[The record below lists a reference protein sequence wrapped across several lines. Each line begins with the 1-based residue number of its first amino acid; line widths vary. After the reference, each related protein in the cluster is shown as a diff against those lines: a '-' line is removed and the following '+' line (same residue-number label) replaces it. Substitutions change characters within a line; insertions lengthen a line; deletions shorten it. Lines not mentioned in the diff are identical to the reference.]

1 MIKDL
6 VEDIPIILPNTEISK
21 VIGLMKEKNY
31 YEVFLEE
38 DGKVACV
45 NAREILRVKDLFTKA
60 STIKF
65 YVPTLSLED
74 TISKAA
80 NLMGEYRL
88 RSLPVKEGKKI
99 IGMITAFKL
108 CEKVKANYPIKG
120 IMTPHPITLDLRDK
134 VSKAKSIMLRRKI
147 DHLPITEEGKLK
159 GILTSS
165 LLLYYLLPS
174 QKISGIADEK
184 VIRLDYP
191 IKRISLEDPNTCNV
205 HDSIDKVVKEILSK
219 RVSYSI
225 VTLWDEIQGIVT
237 LRDIISLL
245 EEKKSK
251 NLKSY
256 IIGLPSD
263 PFESEVV
270 KIKFDRAIN
279 FFSRIFPNLLEARAL
294 IKPFKGKGYEVA
306 ISLSTTSNIY
316 NFSERGYELS
326 YIFDKILAKIKKL
339 SIKEKRDRKSN
350 RRKI

>member
-1 MIKDL
+1 M
-6 VEDIPIILPNTEISK
+6 P
-21 VIGLMKEKNY
+21 
-31 YEVFLEE
+31 
-38 DGKVACV
+38 CV
-45 NAREILRVKDLFTKA
+45 
-60 STIKF
+60 
-65 YVPTLSLED
+65 SLGEC
-74 TISKAA
+74 ISKAA

-88 RSLPVKEGKKI
+88 RSWPVKEGKKV
-99 IGMITAFKL
+99 IGMIAAFKL
-108 CEKVKANYPIKG
+108 CEKVKADYPIKG

-159 GILTSS
+159 GVLTSS

-174 QKISGIADEK
+174 QKISEITDEK
-184 VIRLDYP
+184 IKRLDYP
-191 IKRISLEDPNTCNV
+191 IKRISLEDPKTCNV
-205 HDSIDKVVKEILSK
+205 NDSISKVVKEILSK
-219 RVSYSI
+219 RASYSI

-270 KIKFDRAIN
+270 KIKFERSIN
-279 FFSRIFPNLLEARAL
+279 FFSKIFPNLLEARAL
-294 IKPFKGKGYEVA
+294 IKPFKGKGYEVS
-306 ISLSTTSNIY
+306 ISMSTTSNLY

-326 YIFDKILAKIKKL
+326 EIFDKILAKIKKL
-339 SIKEKRDRKSN
+339 PIKEKRDRKSY
-350 RRKI
+350 RKKV